1 MILRYVGSNEINFHQ
16 YICTQAIDYFVC
28 ILNQMGTSYKM
39 AIFEEHIQ
47 EGLVGWAKSAKKH
60 QAALRKATNG
70 SSSNRSSQ
78 VGHSSKYIHKEEAAA
93 TTTTT
98 TTTTSSTLELAQ
110 VGSKESS
117 VHVGE
122 IQPHQLPPASD
133 HVQRSIHQNHV
144 IQRTLHACK
153 WD

>member
-1 MILRYVGSNEINFHQ
+1 
-16 YICTQAIDYFVC
+16 
-28 ILNQMGTSYKM
+28 MGTSFKM

-93 TTTTT
+93 TTTT
-98 TTTTSSTLELAQ
+98 SSTLELAQ

-133 HVQRSIHQNHV
+133 HV
-144 IQRTLHACK
+144 
-153 WD
+153 

>member
-1 MILRYVGSNEINFHQ
+1 
-16 YICTQAIDYFVC
+16 
-28 ILNQMGTSYKM
+28 MGTSFKM

-60 QAALRKATNG
+60 QAALRKAANG
-70 SSSNRSSQ
+70 SSSNGSSQ
-78 VGHSSKYIHKEEAAA
+78 VGHSSKYIHKEEAVA
-93 TTTTT
+93 TTP
-98 TTTTSSTLELAQ
+98 SSTLELAQ

-133 HVQRSIHQNHV
+133 HV
-144 IQRTLHACK
+144 
-153 WD
+153 